1 MIIAIICGIY
11 IMEVFKYHLA
21 LEIVYKEK
29 IQKRWSYYIGAVVTL
44 IYMVFAGGN
53 AERDY
58 LIAYVCIVFATVFSV
73 SGNFKN
79 KLVKSFLLCILITSI
94 DEVVEGILLQI
105 ETTVEY
111 VSRIH
116 YWMDLLTSIWGFA
129 VLSIVFFF
137 YKRKRETLYLSRN
150 KISFVV
156 VTSGVSLA
164 LTISSLNIAKNFVKN
179 MNFQYF
185 SDFVASIAYISLCLL
200 CWLLVYFRNQDEW
213 KAREIELEKMLK
225 EEQKN
230 YYQRLLKKEE
240 DTRKF
245 RHDMENHFLCIEEL
259 VNREDLIGVKRYLQ
273 NMSGQMEKIRNMVY
287 TMGND
292 LFDLILNDK
301 ISCLERETK
310 VIVRGEFVQ
319 KLNVSDMDICV
330 IFSNLFQNAVEEINQ
345 QEKGWLFV
353 WVQSGKQY
361 TEVVVQN
368 SVRKKIILQKNGLPC
383 TLKEDKKRHGIGLQN
398 VKSVVERNGGTFEIT
413 SREDKFEVRI
423 QLHNQPIKK
432 LTDR

>member
-11 IMEVFKYHLA
+11 IIEVFKYHLA
-21 LEIVYKEK
+21 LEMVYKEK
-29 IQKRWSYYIGAVVTL
+29 IQKRWSYYIGAVITF
-44 IYMVFAGGN
+44 IYMIFAGGN
-53 AERDY
+53 AERNY
-58 LIAYVCIVFATVFSV
+58 LVAYACIMLATIFSI

-105 ETTVEY
+105 ETTVKY
-111 VSRIH
+111 VSHIH
-116 YWMDLLTSIWGFA
+116 YWVDLLTSIWGLA

-137 YKRKRETLYLSRN
+137 YKRKKETLYLSKN
-150 KISFVV
+150 KIIFVV

-164 LTISSLNIAKNFVKN
+164 LTISSLNFAKDFVKN

-185 SDFVASIAYISLCLL
+185 SDFVASLAYISLCLL
-200 CWLLVYFRNQDEW
+200 CWFLVYFRNQDEW

-230 YYQRLLKKEE
+230 YYQQLLKKEE

-245 RHDMENHFLCIEEL
+245 RHDMENHFFCIEAL
-259 VNREDLIGVKRYLQ
+259 VNREDLIGLKRYLQ
-273 NMSGQMEKIRNMVY
+273 NISGQMEKIRNMVY

-310 VIVRGEFVQ
+310 VIVRGEFGQ
-319 KLNVSDMDICV
+319 KLNVSDMDIYI
-330 IFSNLFQNAVEEINQ
+330 IFSNLFQNAVEEINRQ
-345 QEKGWLFV
+345 KKGWLFV
-353 WVQSGKQY
+353 WVQSGKHY

-368 SVRKKIILQKNGLPC
+368 SVRKKKILQTNGLPC